1 MTLIVHSF
9 YRNERKL
16 RKAVKDKQIQEDD
29 EEFQALLNAQQMS
42 GIITRQ
48 ALLYI
53 AAFVLTWIFGFFEV
67 VWYTDAIEVTD
78 RGARTISILR
88 IIFQPL
94 QGLFNLMIFVYHKVH
109 THRNADESLTVSEA
123 FAKIFLFPG
132 QMEDQ
137 AMFSNLKM
145 VVDDYIK
152 ILYFGKKN
160 RITKGEAKNQE
171 LEEVSGDMEQSVVVR
186 SDGSLLFRDLLLGH
200 Y

>member
-1 MTLIVHSF
+1 M
-9 YRNERKL
+9 
-16 RKAVKDKQIQEDD
+16 
-29 EEFQALLNAQQMS
+29 
-42 GIITRQ
+42 
-48 ALLYI
+48 
-53 AAFVLTWIFGFFEV
+53 
-67 VWYTDAIEVTD
+67 VWYTEVIELTE

-109 THRNADESLTVSEA
+109 THRNADESLTLSEA

-186 SDGSLLFRDLLLGH
+186 RDGSLLFRDLLLGH